1 MNWKRV
7 PKEKSNQP
15 AKGTYSDWKVDL
27 SKEGFHQCVYC
38 TITEHSFGGIRNFHV
53 EHFKPKSVF
62 PELENTFT
70 NLFFACSICNC
81 FKSNDWYDNSSSDF
95 NTPFYPDPSKIDYSE
110 IFEVIYDTGK
120 ISGKNITSKYLENK
134 LYLNRPQLTFLRR
147 EYYYDNILKDTLEK
161 LEHLKIPLKEQ
172 AKLNNQ
178 EALNL
183 YFELEDIESRIL
195 KLSIEFKNT
204 LPYKQVEIQR

>member
-62 PELENTFT
+62 PELLNQMIGMTIAHRTLILHFT
-70 NLFFACSICNC
+70 
-81 FKSNDWYDNSSSDF
+81 
-95 NTPFYPDPSKIDYSE
+95 
-110 IFEVIYDTGK
+110 
-120 ISGKNITSKYLENK
+120 
-134 LYLNRPQLTFLRR
+134 LTLQRLIIRKFL
-147 EYYYDNILKDTLEK
+147 K
-161 LEHLKIPLKEQ
+161 
-172 AKLNNQ
+172 
-178 EALNL
+178 
-183 YFELEDIESRIL
+183 
-195 KLSIEFKNT
+195 
-204 LPYKQVEIQR
+204 

>member
-1 MNWKRV
+1 M
-7 PKEKSNQP
+7 
-15 AKGTYSDWKVDL
+15 
-27 SKEGFHQCVYC
+27 
-38 TITEHSFGGIRNFHV
+38 
-53 EHFKPKSVF
+53 
-62 PELENTFT
+62 
-70 NLFFACSICNC
+70 
-81 FKSNDWYDNSSSDF
+81 
-95 NTPFYPDPSKIDYSE
+95 
-110 IFEVIYDTGK
+110 
-120 ISGKNITSKYLENK
+120 
-134 LYLNRPQLTFLRR
+134 NRPQLTFLRR